1 MIRFLIQID
10 KHIRTCILFFFN
22 IKLILLVGSIILTLL
37 LFVSTSHSQ
46 DAGSRASFTRSGWVG
61 ARYVAM
67 GKAAEVVVDDVFAIY
82 WNPAGLS
89 ELKGKKSLS
98 SEEIKKKAESG
109 DIKGLTEEDLIKF
122 SEEDESEIVFQ
133 AGVSAALL
141 DINREAGFFGL
152 AINLFDGVFGLG
164 AYSIQSRDIE
174 SYDESGVLLKKINY
188 NASTAYMSYGWNYGI
203 SSIGF
208 SVKGLYEK
216 IGEIEYIG
224 GGLDI
229 GAQSEILPFLKV
241 GFLIQDIGTGLKP
254 REKYENI
261 EDKYDF
267 ASASLRLSAAIIN
280 RTSDFILAV
289 SGVKK
294 LEQEEFELNM
304 GLQYDVLKFVTI
316 YVGLHDTYF
325 SSGMSIKIL
334 GMDISYA
341 FNYDKVNLG
350 YNNIIS
356 VRIEL

>member
-1 MIRFLIQID
+1 MIRFLIQIENHVR
-10 KHIRTCILFFFN
+10 KHIPFFFN
-22 IKLILLVGSIILTLL
+22 IKLALFFSVTILTLL
-37 LFVSTSHSQ
+37 FLVSASHSQ

-89 ELKGKKSLS
+89 ELKGKKTLS
-98 SEEIKKKAESG
+98 PEEIKKKAESG

-122 SEEDESEIVFQ
+122 SEEDESEVVFQ

-152 AINLFDGVFGLG
+152 AINLFDGVIGFGV
-164 AYSIQSRDIE
+164 YSIQSRDIE
-174 SYDESGVLLKKINY
+174 SYDENGILLKKINY
-188 NASTAYMSYGWNYGI
+188 SASTGYLSYGWNYGI

-208 SVKGLYEK
+208 SLKGLYEK

-261 EDKYDF
+261 EDKYDL

-316 YVGLHDTYF
+316 YVGLNDTYF
-325 SSGMSIKIL
+325 SSGMSIRIL
-334 GMDISYA
+334 GMDVSYA
-341 FNYDKVNLG
+341 FNYDKINMG

-356 VRIEL
+356 VILEL